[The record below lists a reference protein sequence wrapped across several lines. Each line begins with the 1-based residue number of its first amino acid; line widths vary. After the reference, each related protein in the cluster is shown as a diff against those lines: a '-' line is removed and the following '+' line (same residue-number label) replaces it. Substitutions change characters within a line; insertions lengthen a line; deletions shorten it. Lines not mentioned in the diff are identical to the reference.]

1 MDQAEKT
8 MAENLQK
15 ISGKS
20 LEEWIGLVKQTNFS
34 KHGEILKFL
43 KEQHGIT
50 HGYANFIAHKALGS
64 DAGSAENTDDLI
76 EKQYVGKEHFQPLY
90 EKLMNEI
97 RQFGDDVEV
106 APKNAYVSLRRKRQF
121 AILNPVTK
129 TRFEVGIN
137 LKGQDQDGIL
147 EIITAANSMCTH
159 KIKLESESDLT
170 PEVLSWIRRAYDK
183 AN

>member
-15 ISGKS
+15 LSGKS
-20 LEEWIGLVKQTNFS
+20 LEEWIALVKLTNFS

-50 HGYANFIAHKALGS
+50 HGYANFIAHKTLGS

-76 EKQYVGKEHFQPLY
+76 EKQYVGKEHFRPLY

-121 AILNPVTK
+121 AILHPVTK

-147 EIITAANSMCTH
+147 EIITGANSMCTH

>member
-15 ISGKS
+15 LSGKS
-20 LEEWIGLVKQTNFS
+20 LEEWIALVKLTNFS

-50 HGYANFIAHKALGS
+50 HGYANFIAHKTLGS

-76 EKQYVGKEHFQPLY
+76 EKQYVGKEHFLTLY

-121 AILNPVTK
+121 AILHPVTK

-147 EIITAANSMCTH
+147 EIITGGNSMCTH